1 VHPLQRQEQEK
12 RDREAHG
19 YEAFFPAWRVEAE
32 AAAVRSAIAR
42 GARRRDRVVDLG
54 TGTGR
59 VLRTVASDFG
69 EAVGVDFSAESL
81 RVASAR
87 LPDDLR
93 AKVTWRQADA
103 TATGLEAGTADVVTC
118 VQLLQH
124 LPTEDLR
131 DALVAEARRILRP
144 GGLLV
149 LTCYG
154 FNVVHRLRGRRESV
168 EGGLYVRRHSPSEL
182 RARLAR
188 AFADVAVRAIV
199 GLPDALPMPRL
210 DLWLSHAPGWSLF
223 GRTLLGTGRR
233 EGDA

>member
-1 VHPLQRQEQEK
+1 MHPLQQQEQEK

-19 YEAFFPAWRVEAE
+19 YEGFFPVWRVEAE
-32 AAAVRSAIAR
+32 TGAVQAAIAR

-59 VLRTVASDFG
+59 VLRAVAPEFE
-69 EAVGVDFSAESL
+69 EAVGVDFSAASL
-81 RVASAR
+81 RGHAER

-93 AKVTWRQADA
+93 TKVTWRQADA
-103 TATGLEAGTADVVTC
+103 TATGLEGGVADVVTC

-124 LPTEDLR
+124 LPTDELR

-182 RARLAR
+182 RRRLAR
-188 AFADVAVRAIV
+188 AFEGVRVRAIV
-199 GLPDALPMPRL
+199 GLPDAIPLPRL
-210 DLWLSHAPGWSLF
+210 DRWMSHVPGWSLF